1 MHLTHTAH
9 KFNEAAA
16 PTDQAGLAERRGFDA
31 KQLAAQYRLGL
42 PVAVHWVRCQPLSG
56 P

>member
-9 KFNEAAA
+9 KFNAAAA

-42 PVAVHWVRCQPLSG
+42 PVAVHWVGCQPSG